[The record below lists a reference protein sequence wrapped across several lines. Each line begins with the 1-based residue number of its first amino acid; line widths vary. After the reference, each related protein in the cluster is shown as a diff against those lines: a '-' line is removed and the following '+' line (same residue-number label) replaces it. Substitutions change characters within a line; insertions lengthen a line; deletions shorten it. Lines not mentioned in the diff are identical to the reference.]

1 MGKFYDIE
9 ETAKILGIA
18 PRTVAAQFDSGRL
31 GGFRD
36 PVSAVRRIRR
46 EDILKWLRERN
57 LPIPG
62 ALATPV
68 NDIQTR

>member
-1 MGKFYDIE
+1 MAKVYTTE
-9 ETAKILGIA
+9 EAAQILGIA
-18 PRTVAAQFDSGRL
+18 PRTVAAQFDAGRL

-36 PVSAVRRIRR
+36 PVSAVRRIRK
-46 EDILKWLRERN
+46 EDLMQWLRERN

-68 NDIQTR
+68 NDIQAR